1 MYIKSWF
8 HRIHP
13 ISNLDLSKSNA
24 YMFINIVMIK
34 SEKYY
39 ETFTKRVIGVVQKA
53 KMMLDHD
60 AVCIINWPFIYDRS

>member
-1 MYIKSWF
+1 MGE
-8 HRIHP
+8 
-13 ISNLDLSKSNA
+13 SNA

-53 KMMLDHD
+53 KMKMLDHD
-60 AVCIINWPFIYDRS
+60 AVCIIN